1 LPSLT
6 DIERLGGT
14 DALRELASIRLHGF
28 AGLNLNNLDKITME
42 ECVGFRLNASRVT
55 EASGLKAVPVHQR
68 RQLWLKVLS
77 KKFPFLAKVAAQYLS
92 MHGTSCASERNLSVF
107 GRLYDKFRGRL
118 QLSRAEKVV
127 YLSVNDRIS
136 KGDLVV
142 PEEELLPFAD
152 IIETEPNVSDAAGA
166 SSEVA
171 VVDLEAGGDVM

>member
-1 LPSLT
+1 
-6 DIERLGGT
+6 
-14 DALRELASIRLHGF
+14 
-28 AGLNLNNLDKITME
+28 
-42 ECVGFRLNASRVT
+42 
-55 EASGLKAVPVHQR
+55 
-68 RQLWLKVLS
+68 
-77 KKFPFLAKVAAQYLS
+77 